1 MRYSILC
8 SACMVVFGTVVGTV
22 HASTQTMQ
30 GPTTASYGEF
40 HGTWFHSRFIDILH
54 KTSSLEQA
62 LSAKTEGEPLYVVID
77 SNDRSGNVRV
87 GITVG
92 REERGL
98 MLQTMVPN
106 VGLKWAIGSEDA
118 PVWMVASDARQRSYI
133 ALTELDSIEKKPVVL
148 GKLPSKNS
156 DPRFI
161 LARMVNTSVVAGT
174 WVDTRGKQ
182 VTFTQTMVATI
193 DGTTFPYDLTIDPST
208 LRITLSS
215 TQGKPVAYVVNRVDT
230 MLTLTPLG
238 SKKAARPLILR
249 RK

>member
-1 MRYSILC
+1 MNFILC
-8 SACMVVFGTVVGTV
+8 ITSMVFFGTTVGAVST
-22 HASTQTMQ
+22 HAQTMQ
-30 GPTTASYGEF
+30 GSTTASYGEF

-54 KTSSLEQA
+54 KTSSLAQA
-62 LSAKTEGEPLYVVID
+62 VSAKPEGEPLYVVID

-106 VGLKWAIGSEDA
+106 VGMKWAIGSEDA

-161 LARMVNTSVVAGT
+161 LSRMVNTSVVAGT

-193 DGTTFPYDLTIDPST
+193 DGATFPYDLAIDPST

-215 TQGKPVAYVVNRVDT
+215 TQGKPVAYVVNRVDN

-238 SKKAARPLILR
+238 SKKAPRPLILR
-249 RK
+249 RA